1 MAVASLDYSNY
12 IRRLRVAAAK
22 HVGLV
27 IGLAAL
33 ILLAWMLAKGSRGPY
48 DRVRSGR
55 PQDLRLGE
63 YATMEVV
70 GDDGKDHG
78 PLGGIFRFKDRSY
91 IDGLIRVLQEA
102 AEADQ
107 DCVGGY
113 LLFLRDDK
121 SGVSIRFFVDAEKNQ
136 VWGDSWR
143 SEEVCEIMRNWQWGP
158 HPGTGT
164 APPNPFFT
172 RPSRIFPTSGPAG
185 QEGQR

>member
-1 MAVASLDYSNY
+1 MAAIKY
-12 IRRLRVAAAK
+12 A
-22 HVGLV
+22 GLV

-78 PLGGIFRFKDRSY
+78 PLGGLFRFKDRSY
-91 IDGLIRVLQEA
+91 IDGLIRVLQNA
-102 AEADQ
+102 AEADR

-113 LLFLRDDK
+113 LLFLRDDE

-136 VWGDSWR
+136 VWGDNWR
-143 SEEVCEIMRNWQWGP
+143 SEEVCEIMRKWGIA
-158 HPGTGT
+158 PGTGIS
-164 APPNPFFT
+164 PPNPLFC
-172 RPSRIFPTSGPAG
+172 RPYRIPPTSAPASQKG
-185 QEGQR
+185 KR